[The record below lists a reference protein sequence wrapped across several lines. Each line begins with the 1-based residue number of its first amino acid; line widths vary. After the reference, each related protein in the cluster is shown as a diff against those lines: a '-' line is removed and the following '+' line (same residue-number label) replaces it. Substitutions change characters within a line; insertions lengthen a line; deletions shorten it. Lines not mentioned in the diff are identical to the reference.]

1 MIRRPKAPALFSL
14 PQPPQ
19 IESVPFA
26 RPASLAPYPKTVMT
40 LLGKNKD
47 SPLEQCLLRDGDGS
61 EAGPSGTAPP
71 SFEESAGHLVV
82 TFDDAVDNFPTG
94 GEEPPDFTPYEAEH
108 WVSRSGDIISHDSHL
123 NEDGV
128 WRLVILVSLLHVFTS
143 DLDRRSSL
151 SLLTFTGRD
160 ATNLRRPLL
169 RHA

>member
-61 EAGPSGTAPP
+61 E
-71 SFEESAGHLVV
+71 
-82 TFDDAVDNFPTG
+82 
-94 GEEPPDFTPYEAEH
+94 
-108 WVSRSGDIISHDSHL
+108 
-123 NEDGV
+123 DGV

>member
-1 MIRRPKAPALFSL
+1 
-14 PQPPQ
+14 
-19 IESVPFA
+19 
-26 RPASLAPYPKTVMT
+26 MT

-47 SPLEQCLLRDGDGS
+47 VPPEQCLLRDGDGT

-82 TFDDAVDNFPTG
+82 TFDDVVDNFPAG

-128 WRLVILVSLLHVFTS
+128 WRLVILAS
-143 DLDRRSSL
+143 
-151 SLLTFTGRD
+151 
-160 ATNLRRPLL
+160 
-169 RHA
+169 